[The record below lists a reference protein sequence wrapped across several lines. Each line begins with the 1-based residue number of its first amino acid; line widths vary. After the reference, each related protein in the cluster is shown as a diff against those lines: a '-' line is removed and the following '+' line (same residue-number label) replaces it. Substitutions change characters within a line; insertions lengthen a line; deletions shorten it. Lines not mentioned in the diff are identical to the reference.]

1 MKILIAEDDKFLQN
15 FYQTQLIQHGFDVK
29 VADDGIKALES
40 MRGEKPDLLM
50 LDLIMPNMDGFGVL
64 KELSKDSVLKNIPV
78 MIFSTLGQESDV
90 KKAMDLGA
98 KGYVNK
104 SFFDLDKLLI
114 NIQNTIQTK

>member
-114 NIQNTIQTK
+114 NIQNKIQTK